1 LITYIPTCS
10 ALCSSGTM
18 AGTHRR
24 NAEKCGIVALRTF
37 GATFPQQLSSGLQ
50 YAPNSTA
57 WLLNTPCTH
66 QSSLLFRAAY
76 VNITNAASPSTRPL
90 RASAAKLP
98 HNALSLVTREMR
110 FHPNIRHRHA
120 LAGRHAKCPCSDS
133 AASQSSFV
141 RDTIACASHCRGI
154 RGSSVAGN

>member
-1 LITYIPTCS
+1 MITYIPTCS
-10 ALCSSGTM
+10 ALCTSGTM
-18 AGTHRR
+18 AGTDRSFCGEMRDRR
-24 NAEKCGIVALRTF
+24 SADFRRHLSPTIILRTSIRTKLDCL
-37 GATFPQQLSSGLQ
+37 AVEHPLHASVL
-50 YAPNSTA
+50 P
-57 WLLNTPCTH
+57 LLC
-66 QSSLLFRAAY
+66 AAH

-90 RASAAKLP
+90 GASAAKFP

-133 AASQSSFV
+133 SASQSSLV
-141 RDTIACASHCRGI
+141 RDAIASASHCRGI